1 MQPQAQPRYTSG
13 MQAAPNLPPRRHSWL
28 LIALVVLVHGWVA
41 LGLVDA
47 RLPLPHPDA
56 ADSGAAT
63 MVAQLLE
70 APTRPAPAPPAP
82 LPLHEASPP
91 PLPEVAPLPASPEA
105 AQAAVAGDITPDA
118 GSEAASV
125 PAAGAAMAAVTAP
138 APGAAP
144 ASPPRTAVQEASAT
158 PPPPPEPEQRRYT
171 VDMPPPARITLD
183 VARTDA
189 DGTQWSGEALLAWQ
203 SNADTYRIQVE
214 AGIRV
219 VFTRVNLVVLTSEGA
234 VAATGFAPIKMTEKR
249 RGRSLTATHFDWSGN
264 RITFSGSQANYPLLP
279 GAQDKASVPL
289 QLSAIA
295 RGDARQLKGDIDIQ
309 VGEDRDAS
317 VYRFQV
323 VGQEQIDTRLGRL
336 QTWHLTRPPK
346 PGSYKSRLD
355 IWLAPEHGWYPVQ
368 IRNTESSGAVTTQTV
383 NNIDLSHS
391 GN

>member
-1 MQPQAQPRYTSG
+1 MQSAPFFPQ
-13 MQAAPNLPPRRHSWL
+13 RRRSL
-28 LIALVVLVHGWVA
+28 VLAALVVLLHWMA
-41 LGLVDA
+41 LGLFET
-47 RLPLPHPDA
+47 RLDLPRHGAGEERTTLLAELLPSAAPPPPPEPQPVPLPP
-56 ADSGAAT
+56 S
-63 MVAQLLE
+63 
-70 APTRPAPAPPAP
+70 AP
-82 LPLHEASPP
+82 PP
-91 PLPEVAPLPASPEA
+91 PLPEIAPLPAELGTPAFTGATDA
-105 AQAAVAGDITPDA
+105 APAPAP
-118 GSEAASV
+118 SE
-125 PAAGAAMAAVTAP
+125 PAAGGEGVAPVSAAP
-138 APGAAP
+138 APAAQPAP
-144 ASPPRTAVQEASAT
+144 AESAPPA
-158 PPPPPEPEQRRYT
+158 PPEPEQRRYT

-264 RITFSGSQANYPLLP
+264 RITFSGSQAAYPLLP

-295 RGDARQLKGDIDIQ
+295 RGDASQLKGDIDIQ

-323 VGQEQIDTRLGRL
+323 VGQEQIDTKLGRL

-355 IWLAPEHGWYPVQ
+355 IWLAPDHGWYPVQ